1 MLPTSAARHRV
12 LCLADSVTVMDD
24 GHGYPEMLEPLLAT
38 RLDGREFEIPSYRY
52 STLFALDPAAAPSPA
67 ALPGLQG
74 RFD

>member
-1 MLPTSAARHRV
+1 MAKPEDLAAEAKR
-12 LCLADSVTVMDD
+12 
-24 GHGYPEMLEPLLAT
+24 LAT